1 MAEYEKD
8 FMLRQAKQ
16 MADLLGSFMDKESIA
31 ENFIVDDEQSQ
42 KLKEATHK
50 QLVEQLSAQTSGRK
64 REKERSLIKR
74 RLVK

>member
-8 FMLRQAKQ
+8 FMLRQAEQ

-42 KLKEATHK
+42 KLKESSHK
-50 QLVEQLSAQTSGRK
+50 QLVEQLSAQAIGRK